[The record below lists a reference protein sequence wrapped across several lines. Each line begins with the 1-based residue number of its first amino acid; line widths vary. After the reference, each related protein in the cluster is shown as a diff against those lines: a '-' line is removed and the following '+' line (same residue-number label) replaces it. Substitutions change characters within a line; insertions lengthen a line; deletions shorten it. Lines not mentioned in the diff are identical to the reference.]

1 MNCNEMVEIIAVAQ
15 MAALMAIGIKAG
27 MSPNLVLAHLSMWKA
42 AVNPITKAGR
52 KLILDTV
59 LKTLERRTST

>member
-1 MNCNEMVEIIAVAQ
+1 MVEIIAVAQ

-27 MSPNLVLAHLSMWKA
+27 MSPNLVLAHSSMWKA
-42 AVNPITKAGR
+42 AVMPITKAGHE
-52 KLILDTV
+52 LILDTV